1 MEKSRF
7 HEDSNGTKW
16 WLLNG
21 YLHHEDGPA
30 LEYKDGTKYWYLNG
44 GNHRVDGPACEYP
57 NGVKHWYLN
66 GKFLFVLPLKS
77 QPFIFLEEFVNEEGK
92 GQIKVLTQQGIEI
105 WPNVP
110 GLKEL
115 ADNWEKK

>member
-1 MEKSRF
+1 MEKPKF

-30 LEYKDGTKYWYLNG
+30 IEYKNGSKFWYLNG
-44 GNHRVDGPACEYP
+44 KNHLEDGPACEFAD
-57 NGVKHWYLN
+57 GSKEWYLN
-66 GKFLFVLPLKS
+66 GEFLFWLPS
-77 QPFIFLEEFVNEEGK
+77 TFVFLEEFANEEGEK
-92 GQIKVLTQQGIEI
+92 RIKVLTQQGIEI
-105 WPNVP
+105 WPNLP